1 MENFACSSYLYY
13 MSAAVAAIR
22 TQQEQLNGSKG
33 RNESWRINIIII
45 RLNKKNTERWG
56 GKDQELEYDVGLG
69 ALFGGQCLFIV
80 RIL

>member
-33 RNESWRINIIII
+33 RNESWRIIIII
-45 RLNKKNTERWG
+45 RLRG
-56 GKDQELEYDVGLG
+56 GEDQELEYDVGLG